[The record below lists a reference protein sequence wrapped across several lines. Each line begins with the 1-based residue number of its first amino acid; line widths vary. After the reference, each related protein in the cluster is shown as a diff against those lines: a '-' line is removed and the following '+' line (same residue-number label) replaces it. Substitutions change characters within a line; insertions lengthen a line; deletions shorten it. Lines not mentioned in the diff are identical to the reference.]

1 MKHSVMYLFL
11 SFLSLGMMVSAEVTQ
26 EQLGQPYIAVSD
38 GKMSAQVKE
47 QSLTAIFEILAQQ
60 IPLQVYWKTSF
71 GKTLASKKIFAQFR
85 NQPII
90 EGVKILLSDTNHII
104 KGVGTKNSPMEIW
117 LLPDADVA
125 SPTALATVPQIT
137 SLTNDQDDVI
147 DWSDISPEK
156 LRQLALTSKRG
167 EVPERALLHLGEY
180 QETPENRQIL
190 LQSLQDQ
197 SLAVRRTALD
207 ELNTLDNVP
216 LQPIAT
222 IALQEPDVDLQR
234 AALAVLVH
242 KFGKGAQPTLE
253 NIQEQ
258 ARPEVRMYASQLLQ
272 YLKDKY

>member
-11 SFLSLGMMVSAEVTQ
+11 SFLSLGMMVHAEVTQ

-125 SPTALATVPQIT
+125 SPAALATVPQIT

-167 EVPERALLHLGEY
+167 EVRERALLHLGEY

>member
-1 MKHSVMYLFL
+1 MKHSVMYLL
-11 SFLSLGMMVSAEVTQ
+11 LYFLSLGMMVQAGVAQ
-26 EQLGQPYIAVSD
+26 EQGQPPIAVSD

-71 GKTLASKKIFAQFR
+71 EKTLATKKISAQFR
-85 NQPII
+85 NQSIV
-90 EGVKILLSDTNHII
+90 EGVKILLSNTNHVI

-137 SLTNDQDDVI
+137 SLTNDEEVI

-156 LRQLALTSKRG
+156 LRQMALASKRG
-167 EVPERALLHLGEY
+167 EVRERALIHLGEY
-180 QETPENRQIL
+180 QETQENRQI

-216 LQPIAT
+216 LQPIAA
-222 IALQEPDVDLQR
+222 IALQEPNADLQR

-242 KFGKGAQPTLE
+242 KFGNGAQPTLKI
-253 NIQEQ
+253 IQEQ
-258 ARPEVRMYASQLLQ
+258 ARPEVSTYASQLLQ